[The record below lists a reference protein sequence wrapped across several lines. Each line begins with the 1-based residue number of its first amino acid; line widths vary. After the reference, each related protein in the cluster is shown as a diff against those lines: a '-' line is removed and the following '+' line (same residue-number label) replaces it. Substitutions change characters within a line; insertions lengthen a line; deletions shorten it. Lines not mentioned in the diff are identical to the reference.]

1 MRKFFLLVVILTV
14 SFAIKSIGQDTLPN
28 ISVKN
33 INSKIV
39 ISWKNNYGAKIN
51 NINIQR
57 SYDSLKNFT
66 TIGTVLNPFNKE
78 NGYVDKKAISD
89 NMFYRIFVAFEGG
102 NYIFSR
108 SHKPTLFIPQKPPV
122 DTTTKT
128 VKEIPKKDT
137 KDTKDAKDT
146 KEIKE
151 IKDTIQSQE
160 AIDTVQLKLFDFTEK
175 FVLDTSLTNLGTIKE
190 TEPPPPAKP
199 KDLIPAR
206 KFPVKPKPTGFVPS
220 KFIYI
225 NKDNNLILNLPD
237 ADTQNFSLRF
247 FDDKDRLVF
256 EIKKIAEPYLIVEKV
271 NFLHT
276 GWFYYDLFS
285 DGILLDKY
293 KFYIAKDG
301 RVGPPP
307 PETKKTNT
315 RASK

>member
-1 MRKFFLLVVILTV
+1 MHKFFLLVVTLTV
-14 SFAIKSIGQDTLPN
+14 SLGIKSFGQDTLPN

-78 NGYVDKKAISD
+78 NGYVDKKATGD

-108 SHKPTLFIPQKPPV
+108 SHKPTVYLPQKPPV
-122 DTTTKT
+122 DTTQKT
-128 VKEIPKKDT
+128 VKEIPKKDA
-137 KDTKDAKDT
+137 KDAK
-146 KEIKE
+146 EIT
-151 IKDTIQSQE
+151 DTIQSQE

-190 TEPPPPAKP
+190 TEPPPPAKL

-206 KFPVKPKPTGFVPS
+206 KFPVKPKPAGFVPS
-220 KFIYI
+220 KFIYT

-256 EIKKIAEPYLIVEKV
+256 EIKKINEPYLIVEKV

-301 RVGPPP
+301 RLGPPP

-315 RASK
+315 RASR